1 MDLRESLRERAGRA
15 AQQWAPGAQ
24 VTHVMPL
31 TGGASSL
38 TFVAELLGA
47 PQPHSRVVLKVAPP
61 GLPPVRNRDVLRQG
75 RLMAALYG
83 RPGVPVPPFLFQDA
97 GAAPY
102 GAAGDGADGDSAAVD
117 NAGDHGAGA
126 GAPPFIAMGL
136 IPGEC
141 MEPVLAESR
150 DPARFA
156 EIRVRALDA
165 ARALAALHS
174 VEPAQAGLGDEPV
187 VTLADE
193 IDRWTRAFTTVPP
206 DLQGEYERCARALHA
221 TIPAGVPPVVN
232 HGDYRLGN
240 TLCAGGAVT
249 AIIDWEIWSVGDPRV
264 DLSWFTFFTDEP
276 KHPAMPSTEPTGMP
290 TAAEL
295 LAAYGRDLPDL
306 PWFDALTRYKE
317 AGASALLI
325 KRGRKTGEMPGLVRQ
340 MTPALPVL
348 LREAEELLS

>member
-1 MDLRESLRERAGRA
+1 VTGQDLPQSLRERASEA

-24 VTHVMPL
+24 VTQVVPL

-38 TFVAELLGA
+38 TFVAEMLGVPEA
-47 PQPHSRVVLKVAPP
+47 HSRVVLKVAPP

-83 RPGVPVPPFLFQDA
+83 RPGLPVPPLLFQDA

-102 GAAGDGADGDSAAVD
+102 GAAGDSAAD
-117 NAGDHGAGA
+117 LGPAA

-136 IPGEC
+136 ISGEC
-141 MEPVLAESR
+141 VEPVLAESR
-150 DPARFA
+150 DPERFNETRA
-156 EIRVRALDA
+156 RALDA

-174 VEPAQAGLGDEPV
+174 VVPAQAGLGHEPV

-206 DLQGEYERCARALHA
+206 DLQGDYERCARALHA
-221 TIPAGVPPVVN
+221 TIPPGLPPVLN

-240 TLCAGGAVT
+240 TLCDGGTVT
-249 AIIDWEIWSVGDPRV
+249 AIIDWEIWTVGDPRI
-264 DLSWFTFFTDEP
+264 DLSWFTFFTDEA
-276 KHPAMPSTEPTGMP
+276 KHPAMPSPKPTGMP

-295 LAAYGRDLPDL
+295 LAAYGKHLPDL

-325 KRGRKTGEMPGLVRQ
+325 KRGRKSGEMPGLVRQ

-348 LREAEELLS
+348 LREAEELLSY

>member
-1 MDLRESLRERAGRA
+1 MDLRESLRERAGKA

-24 VTHVMPL
+24 VSNVVPL

-47 PQPHSRVVLKVAPP
+47 PQRHSRVVLKVAPP

-83 RPGVPVPPFLFQDA
+83 RPGVPVPPLLFQD
-97 GAAPY
+97 
-102 GAAGDGADGDSAAVD
+102 
-117 NAGDHGAGA
+117 A

-141 MEPVLAESR
+141 VEPVLAQSR

-156 EIRVRALDA
+156 EVRVRALDA

-174 VEPAQAGLGDEPV
+174 VGPAQAGLGDEPV

-193 IDRWTRAFTTVPP
+193 IDRWTRAFATVPP

-221 TIPAGVPPVVN
+221 TIPAGLPPVVN

-240 TLCAGGAVT
+240 TLCAGGTVT
-249 AIIDWEIWSVGDPRV
+249 AIIDWEIWSVGDPRI
-264 DLSWFTFFTDEP
+264 DLSWFTFFTDEA
-276 KHPAMPSTEPTGMP
+276 KHPAMPLPGPTGMP

-306 PWFDALTRYKE
+306 LWFDALTRYKE

-348 LREAEELLS
+348 LREAEELLP

>member
-1 MDLRESLRERAGRA
+1 MDLPESLRERAGKA
-15 AQQWAPGAQ
+15 AQQWAPGAE
-24 VTHVMPL
+24 VTRVVPL

-38 TFVAELLGA
+38 TFIAEMLGA
-47 PQPHSRVVLKVAPP
+47 PEPHSRVVLKVAPP

-75 RLMAALYG
+75 RLIAALYG
-83 RPGVPVPPFLFQDA
+83 RPGVLVPPLLFQDA

-102 GAAGDGADGDSAAVD
+102 GAVSDDGTD
-117 NAGDHGAGA
+117 A

-156 EIRVRALDA
+156 EIRGRGLDA

-174 VEPAQAGLGDEPV
+174 VDPAEAGLGDEPV

-221 TIPAGVPPVVN
+221 TIPAALSPVVN

-240 TLCAGGAVT
+240 TLCDGGRVT
-249 AIIDWEIWSVGDPRV
+249 AIIDWEIWSVGDPRI
-264 DLSWFTFFTDEP
+264 DLSWLTFFTDDA
-276 KHPAMPSTEPTGMP
+276 KHPVMPSPEPTGMP

-306 PWFDALTRYKE
+306 RWFDALTRYKE

-325 KRGRKTGEMPGLVRQ
+325 KRGRKSGEMPGLVGQ
-340 MTPALPVL
+340 MAPALPVL
-348 LREAEELLS
+348 LREAEKLLS

>member
-1 MDLRESLRERAGRA
+1 MSDLRESLRERAGRA

-24 VTHVMPL
+24 VTNVVPL

-38 TFVAELLGA
+38 TFVADLLGA
-47 PQPHSRVVLKVAPP
+47 PQQHSRVVLKVAPP

-83 RPGVPVPPFLFQDA
+83 RPGLPVPPLLFEDA
-97 GAAPY
+97 G
-102 GAAGDGADGDSAAVD
+102 V
-117 NAGDHGAGA
+117 
-126 GAPPFIAMGL
+126 PPFIAMGL

-150 DPARFA
+150 DRARFA

-193 IDRWTRAFTTVPP
+193 IDRWTRAFATVPP

-221 TIPAGVPPVVN
+221 TIPAGLPPVVN

-240 TLCAGGAVT
+240 TLCADGAVT
-249 AIIDWEIWSVGDPRV
+249 AIIDWEIWSVGDPRI
-264 DLSWFTFFTDEP
+264 DLSWFTFFTDEA
-276 KHPAMPSTEPTGMP
+276 KHPAMPSPEPTGMP

-295 LAAYGRDLPDL
+295 LAAYGRELPDL

-325 KRGRKTGEMPGLVRQ
+325 KRGRKTGELPGLVAQ

-348 LREAEELLS
+348 LRESEELLS

>member
-1 MDLRESLRERAGRA
+1 MDLRESLRERSGKA

-24 VTHVMPL
+24 VTNVVPL

-47 PQPHSRVVLKVAPP
+47 PEPHSRVVLKVAPP

-97 GAAPY
+97 GA
-102 GAAGDGADGDSAAVD
+102 
-117 NAGDHGAGA
+117 
-126 GAPPFIAMGL
+126 PPFIAMGL

-141 MEPVLAESR
+141 VEPVLAESR

-156 EIRVRALDA
+156 EIRLRALDA

-206 DLQGEYERCARALHA
+206 DLQGEYERCARALYT

-240 TLCAGGAVT
+240 TLCAGGTVT
-249 AIIDWEIWSVGDPRV
+249 AIIDWEIWSVGDPRI
-264 DLSWFTFFTDEP
+264 DLSWFTFFTDEA
-276 KHPAMPSTEPTGMP
+276 KHPAMPSPEPTGMP

>member
-24 VTHVMPL
+24 VADVVPL

-38 TFVAELLGA
+38 TFVAKMLGA
-47 PQPHSRVVLKVAPP
+47 PQGHARVVLKVAPP
-61 GLPPVRNRDVLRQG
+61 GLPPLRNRDVLRQG

-83 RPGVPVPPFLFQDA
+83 RPGLPVPPLLFQDA

-102 GAAGDGADGDSAAVD
+102 GAAADSAAD
-117 NAGDHGAGA
+117 RAADA

-141 MEPVLAESR
+141 VEPVLAQSR

-156 EIRVRALDA
+156 ETRIRALDA

-174 VEPAQAGLGDEPV
+174 VDPAQAGLGGEPV

-193 IDRWTRAFTTVPP
+193 IDRWTRAFATVPP

-221 TIPAGVPPVVN
+221 TIPARLPPVVN

-240 TLCAGGAVT
+240 TLCAEGTVT
-249 AIIDWEIWSVGDPRV
+249 AIIDWEIWSVGDPRI
-264 DLSWFTFFTDEP
+264 DLSWFTFFTDEA
-276 KHPAMPSTEPTGMP
+276 KHPAMPSPGPTGMP

-295 LAAYGRDLPDL
+295 LATYGRDLPDL

-325 KRGRKTGEMPGLVRQ
+325 KRGRKTGELPGLVGQ

>member
-1 MDLRESLRERAGRA
+1 MDLRESLRERAGKA

-24 VTHVMPL
+24 VTNVVPL

-47 PQPHSRVVLKVAPP
+47 PEPHSRVVLKVAPP

-97 GAAPY
+97 GA
-102 GAAGDGADGDSAAVD
+102 
-117 NAGDHGAGA
+117 
-126 GAPPFIAMGL
+126 PPFIAMGL

-141 MEPVLAESR
+141 VEPVLAESR

-156 EIRVRALDA
+156 EIRLRALDA

-240 TLCAGGAVT
+240 TLCAGGTVT
-249 AIIDWEIWSVGDPRV
+249 AIIDWEIWSVGDPRI
-264 DLSWFTFFTDEP
+264 DLSWFTFFTDEA
-276 KHPAMPSTEPTGMP
+276 KHPAMPSPEPTGMP

>member
-1 MDLRESLRERAGRA
+1 M
-15 AQQWAPGAQ
+15 
-24 VTHVMPL
+24 
-31 TGGASSL
+31 
-38 TFVAELLGA
+38 
-47 PQPHSRVVLKVAPP
+47 
-61 GLPPVRNRDVLRQG
+61 
-75 RLMAALYG
+75 RLN
-83 RPGVPVPPFLFQDA
+83 D
-97 GAAPY
+97 GAA
-102 GAAGDGADGDSAAVD
+102 
-117 NAGDHGAGA
+117 DHGASA

-141 MEPVLAESR
+141 VEPVLAESR

-240 TLCAGGAVT
+240 TLCAGGTVT
-249 AIIDWEIWSVGDPRV
+249 AIIDWEIWSVGDPRI
-264 DLSWFTFFTDEP
+264 DLSWFTFFTDEA
-276 KHPAMPSTEPTGMP
+276 KHPAMPSPEPTGMP

-348 LREAEELLS
+348 LREAEELLSWTARRTGGRSHSYLQEYLCVISPNKEGLWQTKYWWSTPTGSRSSPSTGRTRGMPSTTRCRSAWRTRSQSLTNATT

>member
-1 MDLRESLRERAGRA
+1 MDLRESLRERAGKA

-24 VTHVMPL
+24 VTNVVPL

-47 PQPHSRVVLKVAPP
+47 PQPHARVVLKVAPP

-97 GAAPY
+97 GA
-102 GAAGDGADGDSAAVD
+102 
-117 NAGDHGAGA
+117 
-126 GAPPFIAMGL
+126 PPFIAMGL

-141 MEPVLAESR
+141 VEPVLAESR

-240 TLCAGGAVT
+240 TLCAGGTVT
-249 AIIDWEIWSVGDPRV
+249 AIIDWEIWSVGDPRI
-264 DLSWFTFFTDEP
+264 DLSWFTFFTDEA
-276 KHPAMPSTEPTGMP
+276 KHPAMPSPEPTGMP

>member
-1 MDLRESLRERAGRA
+1 MDLRESLRERADKA

-24 VTHVMPL
+24 VTNVVPL

-97 GAAPY
+97 GA
-102 GAAGDGADGDSAAVD
+102 
-117 NAGDHGAGA
+117 
-126 GAPPFIAMGL
+126 PPFIAMGL

-141 MEPVLAESR
+141 VEPVLAETR

-156 EIRVRALDA
+156 EIRARALDA

-193 IDRWTRAFTTVPP
+193 IDRWTRAFTTVPD

-221 TIPAGVPPVVN
+221 TIPAGLPPVVN

-240 TLCAGGAVT
+240 TLCADGTVT
-249 AIIDWEIWSVGDPRV
+249 AIIDWEIWSVGDPRI
-264 DLSWFTFFTDEP
+264 DLSWFTFFTDEA
-276 KHPAMPSTEPTGMP
+276 KHPAMPSPGPTGVP
-290 TAAEL
+290 SAAEL

-348 LREAEELLS
+348 LREAEELLSRTPRRTGARSRSR

>member
-1 MDLRESLRERAGRA
+1 MDLRESLRERAGKA
-15 AQQWAPGAQ
+15 AQQWAPGAR
-24 VTHVMPL
+24 VTNVVPL

-97 GAAPY
+97 GA
-102 GAAGDGADGDSAAVD
+102 
-117 NAGDHGAGA
+117 
-126 GAPPFIAMGL
+126 PPFIAMGL
-136 IPGEC
+136 VPGEC
-141 MEPVLAESR
+141 VEPVLAEPR

-240 TLCAGGAVT
+240 TLCAGGTVT
-249 AIIDWEIWSVGDPRV
+249 AIIDWEIWSVGDPRI
-264 DLSWFTFFTDEP
+264 DLSWFTFFTDEA
-276 KHPAMPSTEPTGMP
+276 KHPAMPSPGPTGMP
-290 TAAEL
+290 TSAEL